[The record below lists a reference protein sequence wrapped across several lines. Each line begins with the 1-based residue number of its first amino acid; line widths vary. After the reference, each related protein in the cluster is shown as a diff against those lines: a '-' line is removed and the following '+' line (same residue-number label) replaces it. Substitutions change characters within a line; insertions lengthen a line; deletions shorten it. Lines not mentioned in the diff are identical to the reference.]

1 MWDLPKGEHFLP
13 GVSAG
18 EIRRLYDDE
27 GKTKPKMR
35 LLCALH
41 RKQGKS
47 IDQIASIANMKR
59 RTVHD
64 CLRRFAERGVEAK
77 DSVKQAGRP
86 PELTL
91 KQRTKLVG
99 ILEKG
104 PPRNGAGLW
113 TTNEVRDVIK
123 KKFGVSFVPQHAW
136 RILVSCGFSLQRPRK
151 RHYKSASD
159 AEKETFKKTPA
170 ESQGSTQRKGLSW
183 AQGTRPRSA

>member
-13 GVSAG
+13 GVGAG
-18 EIRRLYDDE
+18 EIRRLYDAE
-27 GKTKPKMR
+27 IMAKPKMR
-35 LLCALH
+35 LLCAFH

-47 IDQIASIANMKR
+47 IDQIASITSIKR

-64 CLRRFAERGVEAK
+64 CLRRFTERGISAK
-77 DSVKQAGRP
+77 DSIKQTGRP
-86 PELTL
+86 PELTPR
-91 KQRTKLVG
+91 QRMQLIG

-104 PPRNGAGLW
+104 PPRNGTGLW
-113 TTNEVRDVIK
+113 TTNEVCSVIK

-136 RILVSCGFSLQRPRK
+136 RILVSCGFSIQRPRK

-159 AEKETFKKTPA
+159 AEKDAFKKTPA
-170 ESQGSTQRKGLSW
+170 GPREGTGRKGLSW